1 MRNPELNLA
10 GIISTSALIG
20 FPKDRKMSFLK
31 KTIVKG
37 LGKKLEDIV
46 VNSMI
51 HPTAL
56 TKNNLYI
63 RKCFGDRLMIPFL
76 GLNMAKSILEGT
88 DYVMPNA
95 YKFSK
100 PVLMIHGKLD
110 MVTNYFDTI

>member
-1 MRNPELNLA
+1 MGGLLILTMVMRNPDLNVA

-20 FPKDRKMSFLK
+20 FPKDRKMSFIK
-31 KTIVKG
+31 KFFIKN

-56 TKNNLYI
+56 TKNNYFI

-76 GLNMAKSILEGT
+76 G
-88 DYVMPNA
+88 
-95 YKFSK
+95 
-100 PVLMIHGKLD
+100 
-110 MVTNYFDTI
+110 